1 MLRRT
6 PHRDALDTIGRAVL
20 ALRTGL
26 GWTQAELA
34 IRADTSQPM
43 VSAVE
48 RCKVGDV
55 TFETAWRLLNAMGAR
70 VSLSIDPPYL
80 GDRAHQRDAA
90 HARCTSHVGRRLE
103 RAGWIVAREVE
114 VGGDRSR
121 GWIDILAYHPP
132 TGLMLVIEVK
142 TELHDLG
149 QIERSLGWYERE
161 AWASGRRLGWRPRRA
176 VGILLLLA
184 TEANDER
191 LRSNREAVDAG
202 FPLRAGVLSRLVDG
216 EELGT
221 VGRGLAMIDPS
232 SRRQMWLRPSRLDGR
247 RSPAPYSDYAGFM
260 RAAHRRKRSGRYQ
273 GNE

>member
-1 MLRRT
+1 MLRKP
-6 PHRDALDTIGRAVL
+6 PHRDALDTLARAVL

-26 GWTQAELA
+26 GWSQAELA
-34 IRADTSQPM
+34 RRAGTSQPM

-55 TFETAWRLLNAMGAR
+55 TFERAWRLLNAMGSR

-80 GDRAHQRDAA
+80 GDLARQRDAA

-103 RAGWIVAREVE
+103 GAGWVVAREVE

-121 GWIDILAYHPP
+121 GWIDILAYHPT

-149 QIERSLGWYERE
+149 QIERTLGWYERE
-161 AWASGRRLGWRPRRA
+161 AWASGRRLGWQPRRV
-176 VGILLLLA
+176 VGTLLLLA
-184 TEANDER
+184 TEANDDR
-191 LRSNREAVDAG
+191 LRSNRDALDAG
-202 FPLRAGVLSRLVDG
+202 FPLRATELSDLVKG
-216 EELGT
+216 EERGPI
-221 VGRGLAMIDPS
+221 GRGLAMIDPS
-232 SRRQMWLRPSRLDGR
+232 SKRQMWLRPSRIDGR
-247 RSPAPYSDYAGFM
+247 RSAAPYGDYAGFM
-260 RAAHRRKRSGRYQ
+260 RASQRRRRSGGYQ